1 MQQNSDYIRLAADL
15 TTDSIVDGPGLRA
28 SIYLAGCYH
37 KCPGCHN
44 PQSWDMNGGKEM
56 EVDEIVEILKQSG
69 HTKFT
74 ITGGDPFYQ
83 PTGLLELVVRIRKEI
98 PGSNI
103 WCYTGFLFEDLL
115 DREEMVLILKNID
128 VLVDGPFIQEL
139 RDESLTYRGSSNQ
152 RVLEIPKDL

>member
-1 MQQNSDYIRLAADL
+1 MKLRVLDIVMD
-15 TTDSIVDGPGLRA
+15 TVVDGPGLRA

-37 KCPGCHN
+37 RCPGCHN

-83 PTGLLELVVRIRKEI
+83 PMGLLELVVRIRKEI

-115 DREEMVLILKNID
+115 DREEMVLILENID
-128 VLVDGPFIQEL
+128 VQVDGPFIQEL
-139 RDESLTYRGSSNQ
+139 RDETLMYRGSSNQ
-152 RVLEIPKDL
+152 RILEIPKDL

>member
-1 MQQNSDYIRLAADL
+1 MD
-15 TTDSIVDGPGLRA
+15 TVVDGPGLRA

-83 PTGLLELVVRIRKEI
+83 PTGLLELVIRIRKEI

-139 RDESLTYRGSSNQ
+139 KDETLMYRGSSNQ
-152 RVLEIPKDL
+152 RILEIPKDL

>member
-1 MQQNSDYIRLAADL
+1 MKLQVLDIVMD
-15 TTDSIVDGPGLRA
+15 TVVDGPGLRA

-83 PTGLLELVVRIRKEI
+83 PVGLLELVVRIRKEI

-139 RDESLTYRGSSNQ
+139 RDETLMYRGSSNQ

>member
-1 MQQNSDYIRLAADL
+1 MKLQVLDIVMD
-15 TTDSIVDGPGLRA
+15 TVVDGPGLRA

-37 KCPGCHN
+37 RCPGCHN

-83 PTGLLELVVRIRKEI
+83 PIGLLELVVRIRKEI

-139 RDESLTYRGSSNQ
+139 RDETLMYRGSSNQ

>member
-1 MQQNSDYIRLAADL
+1 MKLRVLDIVMD
-15 TTDSIVDGPGLRA
+15 TVVDGPGLRA

-83 PTGLLELVVRIRKEI
+83 PIGLLELVVRIRKEI

-139 RDESLTYRGSSNQ
+139 RDETLMYRGSSNQ

>member
-1 MQQNSDYIRLAADL
+1 MKLQVLDIVMD
-15 TTDSIVDGPGLRA
+15 TVVDGPGLRA

-83 PTGLLELVVRIRKEI
+83 PIGLLELVVRIRKEI

-139 RDESLTYRGSSNQ
+139 RDETLMYRGSSNQ
-152 RVLEIPKDL
+152 RVLEIPRDL

>member
-1 MQQNSDYIRLAADL
+1 MKLRVLDIVMD
-15 TTDSIVDGPGLRA
+15 TVVDGPGLRA

-56 EVDEIVEILKQSG
+56 EVGEIVEILKQSG

-83 PTGLLELVVRIRKEI
+83 PIGLLELVVRIRKEI

-139 RDESLTYRGSSNQ
+139 RDETLMYRGSSNQ

>member
-1 MQQNSDYIRLAADL
+1 MKLQVLDIVMD
-15 TTDSIVDGPGLRA
+15 TVVDGPGLRA

-83 PTGLLELVVRIRKEI
+83 PMGLLELVVQIRKEI

-139 RDESLTYRGSSNQ
+139 RDETLMYRGSSNQ

>member
-1 MQQNSDYIRLAADL
+1 MKLRVLDIVMD
-15 TTDSIVDGPGLRA
+15 TVVDGPGLRA

-56 EVDEIVEILKQSG
+56 EVDEIVGILKQSG

-83 PTGLLELVVRIRKEI
+83 PTGLLELVVRIKKEI

-139 RDESLTYRGSSNQ
+139 RDETLMYRGSSNQ
-152 RVLEIPKDL
+152 RILEIPKDL

>member
-1 MQQNSDYIRLAADL
+1 MKLQVLDIVMD
-15 TTDSIVDGPGLRA
+15 TVVDGPGLRA

-44 PQSWDMNGGKEM
+44 PQTWDMNGGKEM
-56 EVDEIVEILKQSG
+56 EVGEIVEILKQSG

-83 PTGLLELVVRIRKEI
+83 PMGLLELVVRIRKEI

-139 RDESLTYRGSSNQ
+139 RDETLMYRGSSNQ

>member
-1 MQQNSDYIRLAADL
+1 MKLQVLDIVMD
-15 TTDSIVDGPGLRA
+15 TVVDGPGLRA

-83 PTGLLELVVRIRKEI
+83 PIGLLELVVRIRKEI

-139 RDESLTYRGSSNQ
+139 RDETLMYRGSSNQ

>member
-1 MQQNSDYIRLAADL
+1 MKLQVLDIVID
-15 TTDSIVDGPGLRA
+15 TVVDGPGLRA

-83 PTGLLELVVRIRKEI
+83 PIGLLELVVRIKKEI

-139 RDESLTYRGSSNQ
+139 RDETLMYRGSSNQ
-152 RVLEIPKDL
+152 RVLEIPRDL

>member
-1 MQQNSDYIRLAADL
+1 MKLQVLDIVMD
-15 TTDSIVDGPGLRA
+15 TVVDGPGLRA

-37 KCPGCHN
+37 KCLGCHN

-83 PTGLLELVVRIRKEI
+83 PMGLLELVVRIRKEI

-128 VLVDGPFIQEL
+128 ILVDGPFIQEL
-139 RDESLTYRGSSNQ
+139 RDETLMYRGSSNQ

>member
-1 MQQNSDYIRLAADL
+1 MKLRVLDIVMD
-15 TTDSIVDGPGLRA
+15 TVVDGPGLRA

-83 PTGLLELVVRIRKEI
+83 PIGLLELVVRIRKEI

-139 RDESLTYRGSSNQ
+139 RDESLMYRGSSNQ

>member
-1 MQQNSDYIRLAADL
+1 MD
-15 TTDSIVDGPGLRA
+15 TVVDGPGLRA

-83 PTGLLELVVRIRKEI
+83 PIGLLELVVQIRKEI

-139 RDESLTYRGSSNQ
+139 RDETLMYRGSSNQ

>member
-1 MQQNSDYIRLAADL
+1 MKLRVLDIVMD
-15 TTDSIVDGPGLRA
+15 TVVDGPGLRA

-37 KCPGCHN
+37 RCPGCHN

-83 PTGLLELVVRIRKEI
+83 PMGLLELVVRIRKEI

-139 RDESLTYRGSSNQ
+139 RDETLMYRGSSNQ